1 MSAIKSLSCSC
12 IGISQLRPWL
22 TRIPGASQH
31 LARASRHRAGA
42 LRALPEGG
50 EGKTLS
56 CGKVLMMQAVYNG
69 LWNLPHA
76 EITDA
81 MKADLAR
88 FERQRPATPPQ
99 VRYLLFQLMNFAA
112 GL

>member
-1 MSAIKSLSCSC
+1 
-12 IGISQLRPWL
+12 
-22 TRIPGASQH
+22 
-31 LARASRHRAGA
+31 
-42 LRALPEGG
+42 
-50 EGKTLS
+50 
-56 CGKVLMMQAVYNG
+56 MMQAVYNG